1 MKLVL
6 EWKEGPLPPPD
17 MQARLISAHS
27 ETTVVGQ
34 AQERTW
40 QFSPLG
46 AGTWFL
52 DLTYTQEGD
61 TFDSLHF
68 ALDIPDVTHLILQTL
83 PAGMRI
89 EQMGFLN
96 DAGEFVDMLLYQ
108 DKKPFL
114 TFSQRTYPQLP
125 ALVSWIHAQLPT
137 LAPVEARTQLSQQL
151 GDLAEIYPALT
162 VLGHW
167 QFKQLINPALLAH
180 TSVAWKACL
189 MQLLRNNLVL
199 MDNESLYETL
209 QEAAELA
216 QQNEAMETLLAL
228 MEWDHDQQDWVDY
241 PGFLKALSGQHMA
254 RTGGA

>member
-6 EWKEGPLPPPD
+6 EWKEGPLPPPE
-17 MQARLISAHS
+17 MQARLISANS
-27 ETTVVGQ
+27 QTIVVGQ
-34 AQERTW
+34 AQERSW
-40 QFSPLG
+40 QFSPLS

-52 DLTYTQEGD
+52 DLTYSQQGD

-68 ALDIPDVTHLILQTL
+68 ALDLPDVTHLFLQTL

-89 EQMGFLN
+89 EQMGFFN

-114 TFSQRTYPQLP
+114 TFSHATYPRLS
-125 ALVSWIHAQLPT
+125 ALVSWIHEQLPT
-137 LAPVEARTQLSQQL
+137 LAPTEARTQLNQQL

-162 VLGHW
+162 VLGNW
-167 QFKQLINPALLAH
+167 QFKQLLNPALLAQ
-180 TSVAWKACL
+180 TSAAWKACL

-199 MDNESLYETL
+199 MDNEGLYEIL

-216 QQNEAMETLLAL
+216 QQSEAMEELLAL

-241 PGFLKALSGQHMA
+241 PKFLRALTGQEMT
-254 RTGGA
+254 R